1 MLVNSKAVNGLNPVR
16 FESRVVLF
24 RARLSNWT
32 MSRCFSLFKWFELN
46 GVRANRNLENNGRI
60 LDKAR
65 IKYPDSKYLDILGEL
80 IPFAD
85 FARVPHVDTSDLEAL
100 DLVKLKAQQFRISDK
115 SRPAA

>member
-16 FESRVVLF
+16 FESRVGFVPSEVL
-24 RARLSNWT
+24 
-32 MSRCFSLFKWFELN
+32 ELDDESVFFAFQV
-46 GVRANRNLENNGRI
+46 VRAEWSRDNRNLENNGRI

-100 DLVKLKAQQFRISDK
+100 DLVKRRAAESVSDK
-115 SRPAA
+115 